1 MPRKWSK
8 AVPEGNCPVPH
19 QDEFRPDQRTMADL
33 YRMIKERFDQ
43 SSKNLDRMDSQFN
56 QSDRCLDR
64 MKSHID
70 EQDGKLDK
78 LMDVTRETRQC
89 LTGLEQEAWQSRPA
103 TESDVKP
110 DTETRKRAEDA
121 AADR

>member
-1 MPRKWSK
+1 
-8 AVPEGNCPVPH
+8 
-19 QDEFRPDQRTMADL
+19 
-33 YRMIKERFDQ
+33 MIKERFDQ

-121 AADR
+121 AADRVRSGDSFSAQPSRSRPVVPGQFR